1 MKKIT
6 FVNRVMMM
14 VVVPYDKADPYP
26 STDIP
31 VEAHG
36 QRQCRLIGLK
46 ISDFGGGS
54 EELEPE
60 NIFIAIRHV
69 FYLQCMHEYLISRD
83 LGREYI
89 LNKEGGRYS

>member
-6 FVNRVMMM
+6 FVNRAMMM
-14 VVVPYDKADPYP
+14 VVVPDDKADPYH
-26 STDIP
+26 SADIP

-36 QRQCRLIGLK
+36 QRRCRLIGLK

-60 NIFIAIRHV
+60 NI
-69 FYLQCMHEYLISRD
+69 LIV
-83 LGREYI
+83 I
-89 LNKEGGRYS
+89 

>member
-1 MKKIT
+1 MTKLTPILAQI
-6 FVNRVMMM
+6 
-14 VVVPYDKADPYP
+14 YL
-26 STDIP
+26 P
-31 VEAHG
+31 VEEHG
-36 QRQCRLIGLK
+36 QRRCRLIGLK

-69 FYLQCMHEYLISRD
+69 FHLQCMHEYLISRD

>member
-1 MKKIT
+1 
-6 FVNRVMMM
+6 MM
-14 VVVPYDKADPYP
+14 VVVPYDKADSYP
-26 STDIP
+26 SAEIP

-36 QRQCRLIGLK
+36 QRRCRLIGLK

-69 FYLQCMHEYLISRD
+69 FHLLCMHEYLISRD